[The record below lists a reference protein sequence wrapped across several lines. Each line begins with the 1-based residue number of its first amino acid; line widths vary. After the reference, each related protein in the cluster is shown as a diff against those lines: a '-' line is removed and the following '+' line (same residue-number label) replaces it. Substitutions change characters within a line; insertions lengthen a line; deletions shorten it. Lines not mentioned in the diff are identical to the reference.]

1 MADWDMSHATNLSFM
16 FQLARKFNTDISSRN
31 TANVTNMSNLFDN
44 AGLFNQ
50 PIGTWNVEKVENMNE
65 MLPYTAAFN
74 QNLGAWNPKS
84 LVSATSFF
92 NSSSVISR
100 ENYDAL
106 LKGRSTKTVK
116 S

>member
-1 MADWDMSHATNLSFM
+1 
-16 FQLARKFNTDISSRN
+16 
-31 TANVTNMSNLFDN
+31 
-44 AGLFNQ
+44 
-50 PIGTWNVEKVENMNE
+50 MNE

-92 NSSSVISR
+92 NSSSAISR